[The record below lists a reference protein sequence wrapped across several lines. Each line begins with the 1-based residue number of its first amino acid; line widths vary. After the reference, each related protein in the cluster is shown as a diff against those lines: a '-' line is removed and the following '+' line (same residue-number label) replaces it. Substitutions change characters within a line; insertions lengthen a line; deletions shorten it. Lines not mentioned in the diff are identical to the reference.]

1 MIFSAI
7 LVINGGAGMAEQIHK
22 KFSDE
27 QVKDLMQ
34 RYLNKEL
41 KREHIQGVLNIGR
54 SRFFELAKLYREN
67 PGKFSI
73 SYQRHQRTRFIDS
86 EIEYNIIEELKISKK
101 LIDRKDTPIRS
112 YNYSF
117 IKNELKK
124 RYKQS
129 ISLPTIITRAKEYGF
144 YINRSK
150 KTKPHDREVITN
162 NVGELIQHDSSLHLW
177 APAAKQKWWLIT
189 SLDDYSRM
197 IFFAKLVKNDCAL
210 PHIRAVEN
218 IFLSYGVPLSFYVDS
233 DSIFRFVRGR
243 DELHYKHYKLT
254 DETAPQ
260 WKHVLNDCRVKVI
273 NALSPQAKG
282 KVERPFRWIQD
293 HLVRICDRENIS
305 SIAQANQVLFKEIHE
320 YNHKRIHSTTQEI
333 PILRYQRALKE
344 KISVLRKFI
353 VPPPYQSIKD
363 IFCFRADRIVN
374 AYRTVSFNNLKL
386 RFSNAPIHE
395 SVNLRIYPH
404 KNSDLSEIRFW
415 HKDKLLDVQQIKTD
429 LLNLSTFKF

>member
-1 MIFSAI
+1 
-7 LVINGGAGMAEQIHK
+7 MAEQIHK

-27 QVKDLMQ
+27 QIKDLIQ

-41 KREHIQGVLNIGR
+41 KREHIQTVLNIGR
-54 SRFFELAKLYREN
+54 SRFFELVKLYREN
-67 PGKFSI
+67 PSCFSI
-73 SYQRHQRTRFIDS
+73 AYQRKERTRSIDPIL
-86 EIEYNIIEELKISKK
+86 ENNIIKELEISKK

-117 IKNELKK
+117 VKKELKK
-124 RYKQS
+124 RYKQVV
-129 ISLPTIITRAKEYGF
+129 SLPTIIDRAKKHGF
-144 YINRSK
+144 YIKRSK
-150 KTKPHDREVITN
+150 RTKVHDREVITN

-197 IFFAKLVKNDCAL
+197 ILYARLVKNDWAL

-218 IFLSYGVPLSFYVDS
+218 IFLFYGLPLCFYVDS

-243 DELHYKHYKLT
+243 DELHYKHYKMT
-254 DETAPQ
+254 DEATPQ
-260 WKHVLNDCRVKVI
+260 WKHVLNDCHVRVI
-273 NALSPQAKG
+273 NALSAPAKG
-282 KVERPFRWIQD
+282 KIERPYRWIQD

-305 SIAQANQVLFKEIHE
+305 TITQANQVLFREIYE
-320 YNHKRIHSTTQEI
+320 YNNKRIHSTTDEI
-333 PILRYQRALKE
+333 PILRYQRAIKE
-344 KISVLRKFI
+344 RISVLRKFM

-363 IFCFRADRIVN
+363 IFCFRADRIVD
-374 AYRTVSFNNLKL
+374 AYRTISFNNLKL

-415 HKDKLLDVQQIKTD
+415 HKDKLLDVQQIKTK
-429 LLNLSTFKF
+429 LLGLSTFKF